1 MRAPPAR
8 KNNPVKKLEFFAFAL
23 VIGCLAG
30 VLVELARLAHD
41 ARTDINA
48 LSKNLNALVITANQT
63 AVEARDASQQA
74 KLAAIE
80 QRAYWQKTSLETYKT
95 MASLR
100 LTIVRTDSSL
110 NDQLVPRLA
119 LALDNTNK
127 LSVAAAGG
135 LQQTMDNLRPVLSN
149 LATASA
155 GAATAMND
163 PAIHEALA
171 HVDETSARAAI
182 VSAETVQIAGHLND
196 ASRDFAAYVH
206 RITAPA
212 RGVYSF
218 FKELLGLT
226 RDARQAGG
234 I

>member
-1 MRAPPAR
+1 MKLFESICLAAITACVAFLVIELGLLASDAR
-8 KNNPVKKLEFFAFAL
+8 KDLNTFNGKLNT
-23 VIGCLAG
+23 LA
-30 VLVELARLAHD
+30 VTVNEA
-41 ARTDINA
+41 
-48 LSKNLNALVITANQT
+48 
-63 AVEARDASQQA
+63 AVEARDASTQA
-74 KLAAIE
+74 KLAATE

-100 LTIVRTDSSL
+100 LTIVRTDTSL

-135 LQQTMDNLRPVLSN
+135 LQQTMDSLRPVLSN
-149 LATASA
+149 LAAASA
-155 GAATAMND
+155 GAATTMND
-163 PAIHEALA
+163 PAIRETLGHL
-171 HVDETSARAAI
+171 DETSARAAL
-182 VSAETVQIAGHLND
+182 AAAQTVQIAGHLND

-206 RITAPA
+206 RVTAPA

-218 FKELLGLT
+218 FKELLGLA

>member
-1 MRAPPAR
+1 M
-8 KNNPVKKLEFFAFAL
+8 KKLEFFSFAL
-23 VIGCLAG
+23 VIGCVVFA
-30 VLVELARLAHD
+30 LVELGMLIRAARQDL
-41 ARTDINA
+41 NS
-48 LSKNLNALVITANQT
+48 LSANVNALVITANQT
-63 AVEARDASQQA
+63 AGEARDASTQA

-100 LTIVRTDSSL
+100 LTIVRTDRSL
-110 NDQLVPRLA
+110 NDDIFPKTA
-119 LALDNTNK
+119 LELDNTNK
-127 LSVAAAGG
+127 LAAAAAGE
-135 LQQTMDNLRPVLSN
+135 LQRTMDALQSTLGN

-155 GAATAMND
+155 GAAAAMND
-163 PAIHEALA
+163 PAIHETLA

-182 VSAETVQIAGHLND
+182 TAAETVQIAGHLND

-218 FKELLGLT
+218 FKELLGLA